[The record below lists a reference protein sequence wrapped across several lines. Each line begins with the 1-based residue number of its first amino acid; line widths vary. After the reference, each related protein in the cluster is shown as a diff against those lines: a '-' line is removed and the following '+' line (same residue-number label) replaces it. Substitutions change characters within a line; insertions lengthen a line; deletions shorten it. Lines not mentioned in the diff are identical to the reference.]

1 MNPAAVKEATSN
13 FALHL
18 PSITG
23 DVFSVPS
30 ELIWPLLVTAIPLG
44 IFNFT
49 EILNNVESA
58 AVGGDSY
65 NLRAVLAADGV
76 GAIVGALLGSPFPP
90 AVYIGHPGW
99 KAMGGRIGYSLATGI
114 AMAIVCFGL
123 TALLLSIIPLVA
135 IVPILLF
142 IGLVIGAQAFRVAE
156 TSCTRHYSG
165 AGAEYC
171 GVGEN
176 AGRWRTEC
184 GGSKHGESA
193 C

>member
-1 MNPAAVKEATSN
+1 
-13 FALHL
+13 
-18 PSITG
+18 
-23 DVFSVPS
+23 
-30 ELIWPLLVTAIPLG
+30 
-44 IFNFT
+44 
-49 EILNNVESA
+49 VESA

-114 AMAIVCFGL
+114 AMAIVCFLGL

-142 IGLVIGAQAFRVAE
+142 IGLVIGAQAFR
-156 TSCTRHYSG
+156 CRR
-165 AGAEYC
+165 
-171 GVGEN
+171 N
-176 AGRWRTEC
+176 AMRQPLFWRWYPISRNGRKRRSTA
-184 GGSKHGESA
+184 H
-193 C
+193 

>member
-1 MNPAAVKEATSN
+1 MNPAAVKEATGN

-30 ELIWPLLVTAIPLG
+30 ELVWPLLVTAIPLG

-76 GAIVGALLGSPFPP
+76 GAIVGALLARRSRLRSISATP
-90 AVYIGHPGW
+90 AGKRWAGV
-99 KAMGGRIGYSLATGI
+99 S
-114 AMAIVCFGL
+114 
-123 TALLLSIIPLVA
+123 
-135 IVPILLF
+135 
-142 IGLVIGAQAFRVAE
+142 VI
-156 TSCTRHYSG
+156 
-165 AGAEYC
+165 
-171 GVGEN
+171 
-176 AGRWRTEC
+176 RWRPVLRWRLSVSWGLPHC
-184 GGSKHGESA
+184 CCRSFRWSR
-193 C
+193 